1 MNQQW
6 PNAGHTSLSLA
17 QSHGFLPAVVDRG
30 GPAER
35 ETTAE
40 VGDLWR
46 ILIRRRRII
55 LGTTALF
62 GLAALLYGFLATP
75 LYTATSQLL
84 IDPRDRQVVTNDL
97 NAGAVAPDG
106 GITKIESQVRVIES
120 DTVLLRAIAEA
131 GLEADPEFGATGNG
145 ILSRAVQ
152 GLREAVSGSEV
163 QPHNATL
170 RALRNLRRKLAVK
183 RAEKVFVVD
192 VVVTASDPDK
202 AARIVNAIA
211 RAYLADQAEA
221 RVNAA
226 KRAAG
231 ELNARLD
238 SLREDVLA
246 AETRLE
252 AFRADNGLIA
262 SSGRLVGEQQLT
274 ESNARLVA
282 ARNRTADAKSRL
294 QGIRS
299 ARGGAFDAGATP
311 EAIQSPTIER
321 LRSQYAELTSKE
333 ADLRTQLGERHPFI
347 TAIRTQKSDVKR
359 LIDAELGRI
368 VQGAEIEYQR
378 ALANERSLTGN
389 LEILKADSVQ
399 TGKANV
405 RLRELER
412 ELDASRSVY
421 NTFLVRSREISE
433 QASVDPTN
441 ARVITWAQPPED
453 RSWPLRLL
461 ILGAA
466 LGGGLGLGAGL
477 ALVREYA
484 RPTLLSRRQ
493 LERLLGAPVLAA
505 FPSALGS
512 SDGAARAAPA
522 AFALDSLYALA
533 GMKHRKDRA
542 LSVMVAAPASDAA
555 ERRALIDLLA
565 AVAVA
570 RGDHV
575 LVVEA
580 DLGSA
585 DPGNGGLLEVLR
597 GEISFHTASTTDA
610 ATGARRLPVGNGQ
623 KPVRDA
629 FERENVHRFLSHVA
643 ERYDLVLL
651 DGGTLAQNV
660 RIAPLV
666 AAVDRLIVV
675 ACGGHTLQDDLV
687 ETGRIAAAL
696 GNAPFGALL
705 VDGKGATR

>member
-1 MNQQW
+1 M
-6 PNAGHTSLSLA
+6 
-17 QSHGFLPAVVDRG
+17 
-30 GPAER
+30 
-35 ETTAE
+35 
-40 VGDLWR
+40 
-46 ILIRRRRII
+46 RRRRIV

-62 GLAALLYGFLATP
+62 AVAALIYGFLATP

-84 IDPRDRQVVTNDL
+84 IDPRDRQVITNDL
-97 NAGAVAPDG
+97 NAGVVAPDG

-131 GLEADPEFGATGNG
+131 GLAADPEFGGLRDG
-145 ILSRAVQ
+145 LLSRSLRA
-152 GLREAVSGSEV
+152 LREVVSGP
-163 QPHNATL
+163 QAQTHNGKSQ
-170 RALRNLRRKLAVK
+170 ALRNLRRKLAVK

-192 VVVTASDPDK
+192 VIVTASDPDK
-202 AARIVNAIA
+202 AALIVNAIA

-221 RVNAA
+221 RADAA
-226 KRAAG
+226 KRASG

-238 SLREDVLA
+238 SLRRDVLA

-252 AFRADNGLIA
+252 SFRAENGLIA

-274 ESNARLVA
+274 DSNARLVA
-282 ARNRTADAKSRL
+282 ARNRTAEAKSRL

-299 ARGGAFDAGATP
+299 ARGSAFDAGATP
-311 EAIQSPTIER
+311 EAIQAPTIER
-321 LRSQYAELTSKE
+321 LRTQFAELTSKE

-347 TAIRTQKSDVKR
+347 TAVRTQKADVKR

-378 ALANERSLTGN
+378 ALANERSLAGN
-389 LEILKADSVQ
+389 LDSLKAESVQ
-399 TGKANV
+399 TGKSNV

-412 ELDASRSVY
+412 DLDASRSVY

-433 QASVDPTN
+433 QANVDATN
-441 ARVITWAQPPED
+441 ARVITWAQPPEE

-466 LGGGLGLGAGL
+466 MGGGLGIGAGL

-493 LERLLGAPVLAA
+493 LERLLDAPVLAT
-505 FPSALGS
+505 FPETFGMP
-512 SDGAARAAPA
+512 DGACAAPA

-533 GMKHRKDRA
+533 GVKPGKNRA
-542 LSVMVAAPASDAA
+542 LNVLVTAPASEAA
-555 ERRALIDLLA
+555 ERRSLIDLLA
-565 AVAVA
+565 AVATA

-580 DLGSA
+580 ELSSA
-585 DPGNGGLLEVLR
+585 HPGTGGLLEVLR
-597 GEISFHTASTTDA
+597 GEISFFSASVTDT
-610 ATGARRLPVGNGQ
+610 ATGARRLAVGNGQ

-629 FERENVHRFLSHVA
+629 FERENVQQFLAHVA
-643 ERYDLVLL
+643 ERYDLVLI
-651 DGGTLAQNV
+651 DGGTLTENV

-666 AAVDRLIVV
+666 GAVDRVVVV
-675 ACGGHTLQDDLV
+675 ASGGRTLQDDLV

-696 GNAPFGALL
+696 GRPPSGALFI
-705 VDGKGATR
+705 DGKGAAR